1 MHFLVSDWVFKIG
14 SAVKGDLTHIKK
26 QFDQLSNQTS
36 FNVIDLKEYALQ
48 CGILQWKESGS
59 LEALAKHVLGQ
70 YLAKDDILR
79 KNDDWEEWPLH
90 PELLNYAAWDVHAS
104 QLIYEKVAKVT
115 PLDRVEH
122 SSPAGTCIALL
133 VQKGGSIVAYGK
145 IAFLQPKK
153 LGSIQV
159 KVPTNSRVVVDIEHV
174 AISSAAAI
182 LHLPQPSSW

>member
-1 MHFLVSDWVFKIG
+1 MPPSLLHFLVSDWVFKIG

-36 FNVIDLKEYALQ
+36 FNVIDLKEYALA
-48 CGILQWKESGS
+48 E
-59 LEALAKHVLGQ
+59 HVLGQ

-104 QLIYEKVAKVT
+104 QLIYEKAAKVT
-115 PLDRVEH
+115 PLDQVEH
-122 SSPAGTCIALL
+122 SSPAGTCVALL

-145 IAFLQPKK
+145 IASLQPKK

-159 KVPTNSRVVVDIEHV
+159 KVPTNSQVVVDIEHV

-182 LHLPQPSSW
+182 LHLPQPSSSSSGKKNQVHTH